1 MYRVV
6 LVEDEDIIRK
16 GIRYSVPWEE
26 HGCVVVGEARNGVEG
41 KELIQTLNPDIVIT
55 DIEMPVMNGLEMI
68 LATKCQYDYVAIL
81 LTGYPEFEYARE
93 AIRIGVSDYILKPLN
108 QEEILEALDRAALE
122 CRNIRL
128 LRQENQNRAELRNLS
143 LLGNLKLEEPKDP
156 LVMAILAFIAD
167 HYSQKITL
175 ADLAEHVHYS
185 ERYINQRFQ
194 KALGTTVIEY
204 LNRYR
209 IQKALALLQEDE
221 PPISEIGFLCG
232 IGDYKYFNYVFKKY
246 VGCSPKEYRSLISH

>member
-1 MYRVV
+1 MYSVL

-26 HGCVVVGEARNGVEG
+26 HGYTVVGEARNGVEG

-68 LATKCQYDYVAIL
+68 IETKCQNDYVAIL
-81 LTGYPEFEYARE
+81 LTGYSDFEYAKE

-108 QEEILEALDRAALE
+108 QEEMLEALDRAALE
-122 CRNIRL
+122 WKNIQL
-128 LRQENQNRAELRNLS
+128 LRKENESIAELKNIS
-143 LLGNLKLEEPKDP
+143 LFRNLKLEKPEDP
-156 LVMAILAFIAD
+156 LVMQILDFIAK
-167 HYSQKITL
+167 HYTQKITL
-175 ADLAEHVHYS
+175 SDLSDNMYYS

-209 IQKALALLQEDE
+209 IQKALSLLQEDE
-221 PPISEIGFLCG
+221 LLISEIGWLCG
-232 IGDYKYFNYVFKKY
+232 IGDYKYFNHVFKKY
-246 VGCSPKEYRSLISH
+246 VGCSPKEYKLQIG